1 MYEFDAINKP
11 AQYTLTKMTI
21 SQRGLFNVRYILG
34 VFFFCFTVFANTAN
48 AADVDVL
55 AEKLVQLST
64 FSGDFRQTLV
74 DDQGEVLQES
84 TGVFFLERPGY
95 FNWET
100 TAPFPQLL
108 VSDLTSIW
116 LYDPD
121 LEQVTVRPYDE
132 SVSQTP
138 ALLLSGDVS
147 KMSASYEVV
156 QTADNQ
162 FSLTP
167 KRQQELFTLL
177 TVEFAEGQ
185 LASMSLQDSLG
196 QTTTFTF
203 LNGVYNQT
211 IPRELFQ
218 FIPPEGTD
226 VIVGG

>member
-1 MYEFDAINKP
+1 M
-11 AQYTLTKMTI
+11 M
-21 SQRGLFNVRYILG
+21 
-34 VFFFCFTVFANTAN
+34 AN

-64 FSGDFRQTLV
+64 FSGDFRQTLI

-95 FNWET
+95 FHWET
-100 TAPFPQLL
+100 VAPFPQLL

-156 QTADNQ
+156 QTTDNQ

-167 KRQQELFTLL
+167 KSQQELFTQLM
-177 TVEFAEGQ
+177 VEFAEGQ
-185 LASMSLQDSLG
+185 LVSMSLQDSLG

-203 LNGVYNQT
+203 LNGIYNQP
-211 IPRELFQ
+211 IPSELFQ

>member
-1 MYEFDAINKP
+1 M
-11 AQYTLTKMTI
+11 
-21 SQRGLFNVRYILG
+21 FNVRRVVCGFCFCLG
-34 VFFFCFTVFANTAN
+34 VFTMMAN

-64 FSGDFRQTLV
+64 FSGDFRQTLI

-95 FNWET
+95 FHWET
-100 TAPFPQLL
+100 IAPFPQLL
-108 VSDLTSIW
+108 VSDLASIW

-147 KMSASYEVV
+147 KMSASYDVV

-167 KRQQELFTLL
+167 KNQQELFTQLM
-177 TVEFAEGQ
+177 VEFAEGQ
-185 LASMSLQDSLG
+185 LVSMSLQDSLG
-196 QTTTFTF
+196 QATTFTF
-203 LNGVYNQT
+203 LNGIYNQP
-211 IPRELFQ
+211 IPSELFQ

>member
-1 MYEFDAINKP
+1 M
-11 AQYTLTKMTI
+11 
-21 SQRGLFNVRYILG
+21 FNVRRVVCG
-34 VFFFCFTVFANTAN
+34 FCFCLSVFTTMAN

-64 FSGDFRQTLV
+64 FSGDFRQTLI

-95 FNWET
+95 FHWET
-100 TAPFPQLL
+100 IAPFPQLL
-108 VSDLTSIW
+108 VSDLASIW

-156 QTADNQ
+156 QTTDNQ

-167 KRQQELFTLL
+167 KSQQELFTQLM
-177 TVEFAEGQ
+177 VEFAEGQ
-185 LASMSLQDSLG
+185 LVSMSLQDSLG

-203 LNGVYNQT
+203 LNGIYNQP
-211 IPRELFQ
+211 IPSELFQ

>member
-1 MYEFDAINKP
+1 M
-11 AQYTLTKMTI
+11 
-21 SQRGLFNVRYILG
+21 FNVRRVVCSFCFCLG
-34 VFFFCFTVFANTAN
+34 VFTTMAN

-64 FSGDFRQTLV
+64 FSGDFRQTLI

-95 FNWET
+95 FHWET
-100 TAPFPQLL
+100 IAPFPQLL
-108 VSDLTSIW
+108 VSDLASIW

-147 KMSASYEVV
+147 KMSASYDVV

-167 KRQQELFTLL
+167 KNQQELFTQLM
-177 TVEFAEGQ
+177 VEFAEGQ
-185 LASMSLQDSLG
+185 LVSMSLQDSLG

-203 LNGVYNQT
+203 LNGIYNQP
-211 IPRELFQ
+211 IPSELFQ
-218 FIPPEGTD
+218 FIPPEDTD

>member
-1 MYEFDAINKP
+1 M
-11 AQYTLTKMTI
+11 
-21 SQRGLFNVRYILG
+21 FNVRRVVCGFCCCLS
-34 VFFFCFTVFANTAN
+34 VFTMMAN

-64 FSGDFRQTLV
+64 FSGDFRQTLI

-95 FNWET
+95 FHWET
-100 TAPFPQLL
+100 VAPFPQLL

-156 QTADNQ
+156 QTTDNQ

-167 KRQQELFTLL
+167 KSQQELFTQLM
-177 TVEFAEGQ
+177 VEFAEGQ
-185 LASMSLQDSLG
+185 LVSMSLQDSLG

-203 LNGVYNQT
+203 LNGIYNQP
-211 IPRELFQ
+211 IPSELFQ

>member
-1 MYEFDAINKP
+1 M
-11 AQYTLTKMTI
+11 
-21 SQRGLFNVRYILG
+21 FNIRRVVCG
-34 VFFFCFTVFANTAN
+34 FCFCLSAFTTMAN

-64 FSGDFRQTLV
+64 FSGDFRQTLI

-95 FNWET
+95 FHWET
-100 TAPFPQLL
+100 IAPFPQLL
-108 VSDLTSIW
+108 VSNLTNIW

-147 KMSASYEVV
+147 KMSASYDVV
-156 QTADNQ
+156 QTADHQ

-167 KRQQELFTLL
+167 KNQQELFTQLM
-177 TVEFAEGQ
+177 VEFAESQ
-185 LASMSLQDSLG
+185 LVSMSLQDSLG

-203 LNGVYNQT
+203 LNGAYNQA
-211 IPRELFQ
+211 IPSELFQ

>member
-1 MYEFDAINKP
+1 M
-11 AQYTLTKMTI
+11 
-21 SQRGLFNVRYILG
+21 FNVRRVVCSFCFCLG
-34 VFFFCFTVFANTAN
+34 VFTTMAN

-64 FSGDFRQTLV
+64 FSGDFRQTLI

-95 FNWET
+95 FHWET
-100 TAPFPQLL
+100 IAPFPQLL
-108 VSDLTSIW
+108 VSDLASIW

-147 KMSASYEVV
+147 KMSASYDVV

-167 KRQQELFTLL
+167 KNQQELYTQLM
-177 TVEFAEGQ
+177 VEFAEGQ
-185 LASMSLQDSLG
+185 LVSMSLQDSLG

-203 LNGVYNQT
+203 LNGIYNQP
-211 IPRELFQ
+211 IPSELFQ
-218 FIPPEGTD
+218 FIPPEDTD

>member
-1 MYEFDAINKP
+1 MY
-11 AQYTLTKMTI
+11 
-21 SQRGLFNVRYILG
+21 NVRG
-34 VFFFCFTVFANTAN
+34 AVCGFCFCLSVFTTMVN

-64 FSGDFRQTLV
+64 FSGDFRQTLA
-74 DDQGEVLQES
+74 DDQGETLQES

-156 QTADNQ
+156 QTTDNQ

-167 KRQQELFTLL
+167 KNQQELFTQLM
-177 TVEFAEGQ
+177 VEFAEGQ
-185 LASMSLQDSLG
+185 LVSMSLQDSLG

-203 LNGVYNQT
+203 LNGIYNQP
-211 IPRELFQ
+211 IPSELFQ

>member
-1 MYEFDAINKP
+1 MVIMKNHDFISYSAIKKTAIKQKKVFSVRNM
-11 AQYTLTKMTI
+11 LCI
-21 SQRGLFNVRYILG
+21 LFFGIAAV
-34 VFFFCFTVFANTAN
+34 ANIAK

-55 AEKLVQLST
+55 AEKLVQLNT

-84 TGVFFLERPGY
+84 SGVFFLERPGY

-100 TAPFPQLL
+100 QSPFPQLL
-108 VSDLTSIW
+108 VSDLTNIW

-132 SVSQTP
+132 RVTQTP

-147 KMSASYEVV
+147 KMSAFYEVV

-167 KRQQELFTLL
+167 KSQQELFTQLM
-177 TVEFAEGQ
+177 VEFAEGR
-185 LASMSLQDSLG
+185 LSSMSLQDSLG
-196 QTTTFTF
+196 QTTTFAF
-203 LNGVYNQT
+203 LNGIYNQT
-211 IPRELFQ
+211 IPSELFQ

-226 VIVGG
+226 VILGG

>member
-1 MYEFDAINKP
+1 M
-11 AQYTLTKMTI
+11 
-21 SQRGLFNVRYILG
+21 FNVRRVVCSFCFCLG
-34 VFFFCFTVFANTAN
+34 VFTTMAN

-64 FSGDFRQTLV
+64 FSGDFRQTLI

-95 FNWET
+95 FHWET
-100 TAPFPQLL
+100 IAPFPQLL
-108 VSDLTSIW
+108 VSDLASIW

-121 LEQVTVRPYDE
+121 LEQVTVRSYDE

-156 QTADNQ
+156 QTTDNQ

-167 KRQQELFTLL
+167 KSQQELFTQLM
-177 TVEFAEGQ
+177 VEFTEGQ
-185 LASMSLQDSLG
+185 LVSMSLEDSLG

-203 LNGVYNQT
+203 LNGIYNQP
-211 IPRELFQ
+211 IPSELFQ

>member
-1 MYEFDAINKP
+1 MMKKSYSINAMFITSCLIK
-11 AQYTLTKMTI
+11 QK
-21 SQRGLFNVRYILG
+21 GLLGWRYICCSL
-34 VFFFCFTVFANTAN
+34 VLFMTAFAHTST

-55 AEKLVQLST
+55 AERLVQLST

-74 DDQGEVLQES
+74 DDQGETLQES

-147 KMSASYEVV
+147 KMSASYDVV
-156 QTADNQ
+156 QTTDNR
-162 FSLTP
+162 FALTP
-167 KRQQELFTLL
+167 KHQQELFTQL
-177 TVEFAEGQ
+177 TVEFADGQ

-196 QTTTFTF
+196 QTTTFAF
-203 LNGVYNQT
+203 LNGVYNQV

-218 FIPPEGTD
+218 FVPPEGTD

>member
-1 MYEFDAINKP
+1 MMNRYRFSRSKVTNNH
-11 AQYTLTKMTI
+11 
-21 SQRGLFNVRYILG
+21 SVNQRG
-34 VFFFCFTVFANTAN
+34 VFDIRSVVCGFCFCLTVFASIVN
-48 AADVDVL
+48 AAVVDVL

-74 DDQGEVLQES
+74 DDQGEVLDES

-100 TAPFPQLL
+100 KTPFPQLL

-147 KMSASYEVV
+147 KMSASYDVV

-167 KRQQELFTLL
+167 KSQQELFTQLM
-177 TVEFAEGQ
+177 VEFSEGQ
-185 LASMSLQDSLG
+185 LSSMSLQDSLG
-196 QTTTFTF
+196 QTTTFSF

-211 IPRELFQ
+211 ISNELFQ
-218 FIPPEGTD
+218 FVPPEGTD